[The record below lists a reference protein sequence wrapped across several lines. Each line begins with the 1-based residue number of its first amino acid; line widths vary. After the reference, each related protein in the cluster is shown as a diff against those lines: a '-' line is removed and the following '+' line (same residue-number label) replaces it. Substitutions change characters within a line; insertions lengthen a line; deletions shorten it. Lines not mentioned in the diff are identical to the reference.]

1 MKASKLLKIIR
12 KELKDYPIEYLRNK
26 VTDDR
31 YRDSLVKKLAKY
43 NSEAYDE
50 IYSLEIKDDFDVN
63 DSVIN
68 KMKGDINYYFDTY
81 AGGDIEAR
89 EFTKYLSL
97 YLALIA
103 KKPLHPYSE
112 NRNDEVYEEN
122 GSYYCKTRIKAI
134 NDKRSL
140 CKYCVCKN
148 LGYFGMF

>member
-1 MKASKLLKIIR
+1 M
-12 KELKDYPIEYLRNK
+12 
-26 VTDDR
+26 
-31 YRDSLVKKLAKY
+31 
-43 NSEAYDE
+43 
-50 IYSLEIKDDFDVN
+50 N

-112 NRNDEVYEEN
+112 NRNDDVYEEN
-122 GSYYCKTRIKAI
+122 SSYYCKTRIKAI

>member
-31 YRDSLVKKLAKY
+31 YRDPLVKKLAKY

-50 IYSLEIKDDFDVN
+50 IYSLEIKDDFD
-63 DSVIN
+63 
-68 KMKGDINYYFDTY
+68 
-81 AGGDIEAR
+81 AR

>member
-12 KELKDYPIEYLRNK
+12 KELKDYPIEYLKNK

-31 YRDSLVKKLAKY
+31 YKDPLVKKLAKY

-103 KKPLHPYSE
+103 KKPLHFANTVSAKIWAILECFNYS
-112 NRNDEVYEEN
+112 
-122 GSYYCKTRIKAI
+122 
-134 NDKRSL
+134 
-140 CKYCVCKN
+140 
-148 LGYFGMF
+148 